1 MNEWKLEIYV
11 NADANGNVLEV
22 PSYDGFIELLP
33 EKMRNLDWTS
43 GFKRVMLDFTPA
55 LGVHR
60 VTAADGYNSVL
71 VFLRSY
77 REGGIEK
84 WINAV
89 TFHVT
94 LMDSPNAVLKDN
106 VTKADIVEKI
116 NNEISEKGLSHYFDK
131 IAIDDICLRS
141 GSNWYANEVGE
152 ITELGVYSVWIRRNG
167 GVEDVTKRIVVWV
180 VKASKDERATLKSG
194 KGQDSHFL
202 VGSKYGFKVRT
213 CYDDVRAHITNEIN
227 LSATDGS
234 YIEDIGLRCGELE
247 TFFRNAKPGDH
258 TEIDLGNNHKVTVV
272 RLRNEI

>member
-11 NADANGNVLEV
+11 NADENGTVLEV
-22 PSYDGFIELLP
+22 PSCEGFIDLLP
-33 EKMRNLDWTS
+33 EKMKSCDWS
-43 GFKRVMLDFTPA
+43 GGFKRVMLDFTPT

-89 TFHVT
+89 TFHAV
-94 LMDSPNAVLKDN
+94 LMNSPNLVLKDSI
-106 VTKADIVEKI
+106 TKSDIVGKI

-131 IAIDDICLRS
+131 ITVEDICLRS
-141 GSNWYANEVGE
+141 GSNWYANEIEE
-152 ITELGVYSVWIRRNG
+152 INELGVYSVWIRRNG

-180 VKASKDERATLKSG
+180 VRASKDERRMLKSG

-213 CYDDVRAHITNEIN
+213 CYEEVRAHVTNEIN

-247 TFFRNAKPGDH
+247 TFFHNAKPGDH